1 MPDAGRGGRAVSGR
15 DDDRPQDRAPLRAG
29 TGVGAF
35 TAACLLVSNA
45 VGSGI
50 FTTTGF
56 QARDLGDPVAI
67 LLLWVAGGALALA
80 GAMSYGELGAAIPR
94 VGGEYVYLRR
104 AFGPVCGF
112 LSGWM
117 SFTVGFGAAIAA
129 AAMGFAAYIGTLAP
143 DSVLAAAPTAVAVAL
158 VWALTGVH
166 LLGTEQGGQF
176 QRWIT
181 IAKIGGV
188 ALAGAAALAFGEGSW
203 GHLREGVPGVAPELG
218 STSVA
223 LIFVLYAFSGWNAA
237 SYIAGEMEEPARNLP
252 RALVAGT
259 LFVTAFYVAVNLVYF
274 YALPAEALA
283 SEPVLPVAK
292 KVASALFGDGAANG
306 VAALLCIS
314 IAGSCSSMIWAG
326 PRVYQAM
333 AEDGVVPE
341 RLARTSS
348 RGAPVASTVA
358 QSLWITVLLFTGTF
372 EQLVVYAGVALAVFG
387 ALGVASV
394 IALRI
399 REPELER
406 PYRVAGYP
414 FVPIAYVAASLW
426 IALYSGLERPTVA
439 LWSLATIASGL
450 PVYWIWNRRGR
461 EG

>member
-1 MPDAGRGGRAVSGR
+1 MSEGGLHDSSERA
-15 DDDRPQDRAPLRAG
+15 RPGL
-29 TGVGAF
+29 GVGAF
-35 TAACLLVSNA
+35 TAGCLLVSNA

-56 QARDLGDPVAI
+56 QARDLGDPLAI
-67 LLLWVAGGALALA
+67 LGLWVAGGALALA

-104 AFGPVCGF
+104 AFGPLCGF

-129 AAMGFAAYIGTLAP
+129 AAMGFAAYLGTLAP
-143 DSVLAAAPTAVAVAL
+143 GSALAGSPTLVATVL
-158 VWALTGVH
+158 VWALTGIH
-166 LLGTEQGGQF
+166 LLGTEQGGRF

-188 ALAGAAALAFGEGSW
+188 ALAGVAALAWGGGSW
-203 GHLREGVPGVAPELG
+203 SHLAEGVPGVRPELG
-218 STSVA
+218 SVSVA

-237 SYIAGEMEEPARNLP
+237 SYIAGEMHDPARNLP
-252 RALVAGT
+252 RALVGGT

-274 YALPAEALA
+274 YALPAETLA
-283 SEPVLPVAK
+283 AEPVLPVAK
-292 KVASALFGDGAANG
+292 KVAAALFGDGAATL
-306 VAALLCIS
+306 VAVMLCIS

-333 AEDGVVPE
+333 AEDGVVPAA
-341 RLARTSS
+341 LARRSS
-348 RGAPVASTVA
+348 RGAPAVSTVA
-358 QSLWITVLLFTGTF
+358 QSIWITLLLFTGTF
-372 EQLVVYAGVALAVFG
+372 EELVVYAGVALAVFS

-394 IALRI
+394 IALRV

-406 PYRVAGYP
+406 PYRVALYP
-414 FVPIAYVAASLW
+414 WLPLAYVVASLW
-426 IALYSGLERPTVA
+426 IALHGSLERPTVA
-439 LWSLATIASGL
+439 LLSLATIASGL
-450 PVYWIWNRRGR
+450 PLYWLWNRRTD
-461 EG
+461 

>member
-1 MPDAGRGGRAVSGR
+1 LSHDRPPSLAGR
-15 DDDRPQDRAPLRAG
+15 
-29 TGVGAF
+29 VGAF

-56 QARDLGDPVAI
+56 QARDLGEPVAI
-67 LLLWVAGGALALA
+67 LLLWAVGGALALA

-104 AFGPVCGF
+104 AFGPLCGF

-129 AAMGFAAYIGTLAP
+129 AAMGFAAYLGALLPGTVAER
-143 DSVLAAAPTAVAVAL
+143 APTLFAVLL

-166 LLGTEQGGQF
+166 RLGTEQGGRF

-181 IAKIGGV
+181 VAKIGAVVVLLAAAVLLGGGRWDHLTEGV
-188 ALAGAAALAFGEGSW
+188 A
-203 GHLREGVPGVAPELG
+203 GVRPGLG
-218 STSVA
+218 SASVA

-237 SYIAGEMEEPARNLP
+237 SYIAGEMRDPARDLP
-252 RALVAGT
+252 RALVGGT
-259 LFVTAFYVAVNLVYF
+259 LFVTGFYLAVNLVYF
-274 YALPAEALA
+274 YALPAAALA
-283 SEPVLPVAK
+283 ADPVLPVAE
-292 KVASALFGDGAANG
+292 KVATALAGDAAARG
-306 VAALLCIS
+306 VSGLLCLS

-333 AEDGVVPE
+333 AEDGAAPAI
-341 RLARTSS
+341 LARTSR
-348 RGAPVASTVA
+348 RGAPAASTVL
-358 QSLWITVLLFTGTF
+358 QSLWITLLLFTGTF
-372 EQLVVYAGVALAVFG
+372 EQLVVYAGVALAVFS
-387 ALGVASV
+387 ALGVGAV

-406 PYRVAGYP
+406 PYRVGLYP
-414 FVPIAYVAASLW
+414 WVPLAYVAASLW
-426 IALYSGLERPTVA
+426 IAVHTSLERPQEA
-439 LWSLATIASGL
+439 LLSVATIASGL
-450 PVYWIWNRRGR
+450 PLYWLWSRRATHTG
-461 EG
+461 GPSGG